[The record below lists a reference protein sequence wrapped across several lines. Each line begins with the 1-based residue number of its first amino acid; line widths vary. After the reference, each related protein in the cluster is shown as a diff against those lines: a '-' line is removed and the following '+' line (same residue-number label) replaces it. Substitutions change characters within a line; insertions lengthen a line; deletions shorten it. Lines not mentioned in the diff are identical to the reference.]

1 MYDNLLQLPLFQGLC
16 KNDFTTILEKV
27 KFNFLSYERN
37 ENIARQNTP
46 CDRLIFLLKGEI
58 TSHTAYGNPGY
69 ALSETFIA
77 PCTIELHSL
86 FGKQT
91 LFSASYKA
99 KTDVKILSIDKSYI
113 FSQLNNYEIF
123 RLNFLNILSSRC
135 QHLEHKL
142 WMGQNGTLE
151 EKFVHFMQARCQ
163 HTQGEKNLHI
173 TMEELADLIDET
185 RINVSRML
193 NDMQKKGLVL
203 LKRKAI
209 SINNL
214 EMLANS
220 VAHISSNQT
229 QS

>member
-27 KFNFLSYERN
+27 KFNFLSYDKGES
-37 ENIARQNTP
+37 IARQGTP
-46 CDRLIFLLKGEI
+46 CDCLIFLLKGEI
-58 TSHTAYGNPGY
+58 TSHTAYGYPGY
-69 ALSETFIA
+69 ALSETFTA
-77 PCTIELHSL
+77 PCTIETYSL

-99 KTDVKILSIDKSYI
+99 KTEVKILSIDKSYI

-135 QHLEHKL
+135 QYLQNKL
-142 WMGQNGTLE
+142 WIGQNGTLE
-151 EKFVHFMQARCQ
+151 EKFVRFMQARCQ
-163 HTQGEKNLHI
+163 HTHGEKNLHI

-193 NDMQKKGLVL
+193 NDMQQKGLL
-203 LKRKAI
+203 QLKRKAI
-209 SINNL
+209 AIYDL
-214 EMLANS
+214 EALA
-220 VAHISSNQT
+220 SSLTDEQPEQT
-229 QS
+229 L